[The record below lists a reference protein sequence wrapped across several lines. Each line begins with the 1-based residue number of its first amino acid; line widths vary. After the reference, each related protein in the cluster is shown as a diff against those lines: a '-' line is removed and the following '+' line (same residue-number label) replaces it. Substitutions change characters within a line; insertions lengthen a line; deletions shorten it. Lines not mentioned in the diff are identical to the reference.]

1 MLILNNMQQ
10 TIQLIDKIKAKV
22 KQDAL
27 NESKEI
33 FYTPEFVFEM
43 IQEIHQ
49 SILENQ
55 NQTSK

>member
-1 MLILNNMQQ
+1 MQQ
-10 TIQLIDKIKAKV
+10 TIQLIEKIKAKV
-22 KQDAL
+22 KKDAL
-27 NESKEI
+27 NDKVEI
-33 FYTPEFVFEM
+33 NYTPEFVFEM

>member
-1 MLILNNMQQ
+1 MQQ
-10 TIQLIDKIKAKV
+10 TIQLIEKIKAKV